1 MNLEM
6 RSYDGAELALPKGWI
21 DNSVVTFIS
30 PSDDEFR
37 PSVVVTRQRLLNKEP
52 YAAFCERQKTALVT
66 AGFTEFKLL
75 SSGSVQVKKQS
86 FFRVS
91 FRWTD
96 RRLVGKTSKT
106 FHLRQDQFHCHKAD
120 RVLTFT
126 ASSVEE
132 EWDKNWPVFEAV
144 LAGSRLT

>member
-1 MNLEM
+1 MNIEM
-6 RSYDGAELALPKGWI
+6 RNYDGAELALPQGWI

-30 PSDDEFR
+30 PADDEFR
-37 PSVVVTRQRLLNKEP
+37 PSIVVTRQRLLDKEP
-52 YAAFCERQKTALVT
+52 FDAFCTRQRSAIVS

-75 SSGSVQVKKQS
+75 SSGPFQVKKQS

-106 FHLRQDQFHCHKAD
+106 FHLRQDQFHCHKTD
-120 RVLTFT
+120 RVLTLT
-126 ASSVEE
+126 ASCIEE
-132 EWDKNWPVFEAV
+132 DWDKNWPVFEAV
-144 LAGSRLT
+144 LGGSRLT